1 MRKITLLIASLMMGL
16 FVMNAQD
23 PVVLFEDDFESY
35 DNFIIDN
42 IGEFTLLD
50 QDGANTYGFQGIAF
64 DNSGGAFAYMIFN
77 STATNPPMD
86 GDPGSSDWSA
96 RSGEKALAAFASV
109 GVPNDDWLITPA
121 IGLGTSGN
129 TFTFY
134 AKAADAT
141 YGLEYFNVLI
151 STTSATDLSSFTAL
165 ASNELPPAA
174 VWGEFSYDL
183 DAYAGQTV
191 YLAIQHVG
199 NDQFGFMIDDLSVT
213 AGELSV
219 NKDIAVDFNYFY
231 DKNTGNLNL
240 TAGNELTQ
248 IDIYNML
255 GQKVISSNLSSSE
268 ANVDMSSLQSGIY
281 MAKVEILGQV
291 KTFKIA
297 VN

>member
-42 IGEFTLLD
+42 IGEYTLVD
-50 QDGANTYGFQGIAF
+50 VDGEETYAFQGVQY
-64 DNSGGAFAYMIFN
+64 DNAYGAFAYMVFN
-77 STATNPPMD
+77 STATNPALN
-86 GDPGSSDWSA
+86 GEPGASDWSA

-109 GVPNDDWLITPA
+109 NVTNNDWVITPGIA
-121 IGLGTSGN
+121 LGASGN

-141 YGLEYFNVLI
+141 YNLEYFNVLI
-151 STTSATDLSSFTAL
+151 STAGASDLSSFTAL

-174 VWGEFSYDL
+174 QWGEFSYDL

-219 NKDIAVDFNYFY
+219 NKDISVDFKYFY

-240 TAGNELTQ
+240 IAGSELTQ

-255 GQKVISSNLSSSE
+255 GQKIISSNLSSSE

-297 VN
+297 VK